1 MVLSALR
8 GIENVVVQSNA
19 SGHLVGDVIGISKA
33 FMLFGLPSY
42 QALKPSRVLPAAVPV
57 CDMPVPAI
65 RGPKTIKG
73 VVSIPYFQTCSRTI
87 TAESPC

>member
-8 GIENVVVQSNA
+8 GVENVVLQSSA
-19 SGHLVGDVIGISKA
+19 SGDLVGDVIGTTKA

-42 QALKPSRVLPAAVPV
+42 QTLKPTRVLPAAVPV

-73 VVSIPYFQTCSRTI
+73 VVSM
-87 TAESPC
+87 PCFIVGLVIFS